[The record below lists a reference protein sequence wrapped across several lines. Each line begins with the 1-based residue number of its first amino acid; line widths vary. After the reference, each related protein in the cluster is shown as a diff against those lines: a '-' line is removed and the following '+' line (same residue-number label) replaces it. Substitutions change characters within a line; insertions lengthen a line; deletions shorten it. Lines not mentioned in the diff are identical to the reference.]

1 MLLGTTNK
9 KDSFPVEESF
19 IMQLLLQKRYA
30 QVYELLMH
38 QQSTQASSL
47 YNMALCLHWSGNYE
61 EALIRLENI
70 RLATQMANHNKLT
83 ADSYLKTI
91 TIQQNQTDDYLLGM
105 TEAYIKNFPELTS
118 DAVVRLKTDCW
129 LQLSN
134 YEKVIAIATPIAHK
148 GYRNITDALLIANT
162 SNDKRI

>member
-9 KDSFPVEESF
+9 KDVLPFDESF
-19 IMQLLLQKRYA
+19 IIQLMLQKRYA

-38 QQSTQASSL
+38 QQSTQPSSL
-47 YNMALCLHWSGNYE
+47 YNIALCLYWSGDFE

-83 ADSYLKTI
+83 ADSYLKAI
-91 TIQQNQTDDYLLGM
+91 TIRQNQTDDYLYGM
-105 TEAYIKNFPELTS
+105 TEAYIENFPELAG

-129 LQLSN
+129 LQLGN
-134 YEKVIAIATPIAHK
+134 YEKVIAVATPTAHK
-148 GYRNITDALLIANT
+148 GYKNITDALQLANT
-162 SNDKRI
+162 AK

>member
-9 KDSFPVEESF
+9 KYLLPVDESF
-19 IMQLLLQKRYA
+19 IIQLILQQRYA

-38 QQSTQASSL
+38 QQSMQPSSL
-47 YNMALCLHWSGNYE
+47 YNVALCLHWSGNYE

-83 ADSYLKTI
+83 VDSYLKPI
-91 TIQQNQTDDYLLGM
+91 TIRQNQNHDYLYGM
-105 TEAYIKNFPELTS
+105 TEAYIKNFPELAS

-134 YEKVIAIATPIAHK
+134 YEKVIAVATPIAHK

-162 SNDKRI
+162 PNDKRI